1 MAVNVPVV
9 TKYDPSGLRK
19 AKKGIGDFA
28 GGLKNLIGPA
38 VLAAGFAALTTGITN
53 SVKAASEDLKSQ
65 RLLARQ
71 LKTTT
76 KASANQI
83 KTVEKFIDKTSM
95 ATGIVDDELRPA
107 FSNLVRG
114 TGSVE
119 KAQKLMSIA
128 LDGAAASGK
137 PLNTVVQALIKANN
151 GQTASLYRLA
161 PELKKTKGG
170 IDDYAASVKGAA
182 EAAANPFDKF
192 NIAVE
197 NLTEK
202 FGMLLLPYI
211 EQFVDYLTETVVP
224 AVSDFLDDV
233 SNPNTDV
240 GKAFKQMKIAIVGED
255 GKSGVYGGLLAVG
268 EAVGNFFELFSSNGN
283 ALDGIVKAFELLA
296 LNLEAIAYMLASII
310 NTPITGFFDRIQKGF
325 EFQKRGFDILNR
337 PSLFGNAYSNVA
349 PGQTGL
355 SPRGIEA
362 NLATGGIVMPKLG
375 GTIARI
381 GEAGQAEAVIPLN
394 RLSDFMSG
402 PGGNVYNINV
412 TSMSNGQNVGKQ
424 IVEAIKTFERTNGKT
439 WRA

>member
-1 MAVNVPVV
+1 MAINIPVV
-9 TKYDPSGLRK
+9 TKYDPSGLKK
-19 AKKGIGDFA
+19 ANKGLGDFA
-28 GGLKNLIGPA
+28 GGLKKLIGPA
-38 VLAAGFAALTTGITN
+38 VLAAGFAALTSGITD

-83 KTVEKFIDKTSM
+83 KSVEKFIDKTSM
-95 ATGIVDDELRPA
+95 ATGVVDDELRPA

-119 KAQKLMSIA
+119 KAQKLMTVA

-137 PLNTVVQALIKANN
+137 PLNTVVQALIKAQN
-151 GQTASLYRLA
+151 GQTMSLYRLA

-182 EAAANPFDKF
+182 AASASPFDRF
-192 NIAVE
+192 NVAVE
-197 NLTEK
+197 NLSEK
-202 FGMLLLPYI
+202 FGALLLPYI
-211 EQFVDYLTETVVP
+211 EQFVNYLTETVVP
-224 AVSDFLDDV
+224 AVSEFFDDI

-240 GKAFKQMKIAIVGED
+240 GKAFKQMKIAIVGKD

-268 EAVGNFFELFSSNGN
+268 QAVGNFFALFSSNGN

-296 LNLEAIAYMLASII
+296 LNLEAIGYNLASII
-310 NTPITGFFDRIQKGF
+310 NTPLTGFFDRIQKGF
-325 EFQKRGFDILNR
+325 EFQQRGLDILNR
-337 PSLFGNAYSNVA
+337 PSLFGNAYSNVS
-349 PGQTGL
+349 PGQSGT
-355 SPRGIEA
+355 SIRGIENFA
-362 NLATGGIVMPKLG
+362 DGGIVMPRIG

-381 GEAGQAEAVIPLN
+381 GEAGQPEAVIPLS
-394 RLSDFMSG
+394 RLSEFTGGSG
-402 PGGNVYNINV
+402 SNTYNISIN
-412 TSMSNGQNVGKQ
+412 SMGDSSSIGRAV
-424 IVEAIKTFERTNGKT
+424 VDAIKSFERTNGAG